1 MPMNKTNL
9 VSTDPIADMLSR
21 IRNAI
26 AVNKP
31 QVVMPHSKIKE
42 AVARILADNG
52 YISSVDVQE
61 ENSRK
66 SLVITINTSDE
77 SAKITEINRLSRPGR
92 RMYVKSPAVPI
103 VRRGRGI
110 VVISTSQ
117 GIMTGRQAA
126 KQNLGGE
133 LICEVY

>member
-1 MPMNKTNL
+1 MTKTNL

-26 AVNKP
+26 AVNKHE
-31 QVVMPHSKIKE
+31 VAMPHSKIKE

-52 YISSVDVQE
+52 FISTVDVKDD
-61 ENSRK
+61 SGRK
-66 SLVITINTSDE
+66 QLVIMINGEDE

-92 RMYVKSPAVPI
+92 RMYVKSPAVPT

-110 VVISTSQ
+110 VVISTSH
-117 GIMTGRQAA
+117 GIMTGREAMA
-126 KQNLGGE
+126 KNLGGE

>member
-1 MPMNKTNL
+1 MNKTNQ

-31 QVVMPHSKIKE
+31 EVTMPHSKIKE
-42 AVARILADNG
+42 AVAGILADNG
-52 YISSVDVQE
+52 YISGVNVQE
-61 ENSRK
+61 ENGRK
-66 SLVITINTSDE
+66 ELVVTINSEDE

-92 RMYVKSPAVPI
+92 RMYVKSPGVPT
-103 VRRGRGI
+103 VKRGRGI
-110 VVISTSQ
+110 VVISTSH
-117 GIMTGRQAA
+117 GIMTGREAA
-126 KQNLGGE
+126 KKNLGGE